1 MSGIGCIKETCVNFK
16 NGLCI
21 LKDPEKYGDACLD
34 YEDIAD
40 ALRLKIVFKKG
51 SLSMRDD

>member
-1 MSGIGCIKETCVNFK
+1 MSGIGCIKETCVNYK

-34 YEDIAD
+34 FEDIAD